1 MNSGTRDTN
10 KDPLPR
16 HVAIIMDGNG
26 RWARRHGMPRQA
38 GHRAG
43 VKATRRAVEACA
55 RRGIPVLTVFAF
67 SSENWGRPR
76 REVGALMT
84 LMIEALDRQVGELA
98 EKNVRLRFIGERGAL
113 PDAILERMNAA
124 EVRTRENTGL
134 TLVVALAYGGRWD
147 IVNAARAL
155 AEDVAAGKLDPSGIG
170 EEAFAARLSLGGLPD
185 PDLLIRT
192 GGESRISNF
201 LLWHLAYSECYF
213 SEGLWPDFNDAELE
227 RAIAFFADRERR
239 FGKTPDQLGSA

>member
-10 KDPLPR
+10 KNPLPR

-26 RWARRHGMPRQA
+26 RWARRRGMPRQA

>member
-1 MNSGTRDTN
+1 MNSGSRDAN

-26 RWARRHGMPRQA
+26 RWARRRGLPRQA

-55 RRGIPVLTVFAF
+55 RRGISVLTVFAF

-76 REVGALMT
+76 KEVGALMT

-98 EKNVRLRFIGERGAL
+98 DKNVRLRFIGDRNSL

-124 EVRTRENTGL
+124 ESKTRENTGL

-147 IVNAARAL
+147 IVNAVRSL
-155 AEDVAAGKLDPSGIG
+155 ADDVAAGRLEPSQID
-170 EEAFAARLSLGGLPD
+170 EETLSARLSLGDLPD

-227 RAIAFFADRERR
+227 RAIAFFAERERR
-239 FGKTPDQLGSA
+239 FGKTPEQQGSA

>member
-1 MNSGTRDTN
+1 MNSGTRDTS

-26 RWARRHGMPRQA
+26 RWARRRGMPRQA

-147 IVNAARAL
+147 IVNAACAL